1 MKSKYTALVGAV
13 AGLVIVV
20 ALGSSL
26 AGEFEAATVAEIHSA
41 SADSKCVKQMLQDAN
56 RWGQE
61 IQRRDIKNVKDKC
74 VSIDQQSKAFE

>member
-1 MKSKYTALVGAV
+1 MKSKYIARAGAV
-13 AGLVIVV
+13 VTLLIVV

-26 AGEFEAATVAEIHSA
+26 AGTFQAATVGEIQSVA
-41 SADSKCVKQMLQDAN
+41 ADSKCVKRMLQDAN

-61 IQRRDIKNVKDKC
+61 IRRRDLEHVKDQC

>member
-1 MKSKYTALVGAV
+1 MKSKYTACVGAV
-13 AGLVIVV
+13 AALVIVV

-26 AGEFEAATVAEIHSA
+26 AGDFEAASVAEIQSVA
-41 SADSKCVKQMLQDAN
+41 ADSKCVKRMLQDAN

-61 IQRRDIKNVKDKC
+61 IRRRDLKNVKDQC